1 MARDLRVNVRLTADT
16 KNAERNVKSAE
27 SSFGSMFKK
36 LAGGVAVAALA
47 SKAWRALADTFEESI
62 EAAKVQGDAIA
73 DLDAT
78 LAKLGP
84 TASSVSQA
92 LQAQAS
98 ELQKVTRFGDEATIA
113 AQAQL
118 AVFTQN
124 EEILKGLTIAAQ
136 DFATAQGIDVVAAAQ
151 LLGKTLGSSTNAL
164 VRYGVEVEGV
174 ASSGGRA
181 ESIIENL
188 SELFGGR
195 ATAAAETYAGA
206 MVQVANA
213 QGDVLE
219 RLGQAVTSSEEVVAA
234 TNELAASYGNLSTA
248 LEGGNNQVATAATLW
263 TKIKKAVVDYA
274 TVQVI
279 MGRRTD
285 QVAVATRAQAVAAG
299 ELETR
304 LKAEQAAAQSAA
316 TAELALAAA
325 TTEAET
331 ATLALGTALGVA
343 TSVDLEG
350 QVLKITAGL
359 DLAAVALGENSREFA
374 VLEEVAREK
383 IDSLRGRIDNLRG
396 GLGDLKVGASEAA
409 GGFEELADTFEV
421 GGDRAAVFGDEVDRL
436 RGRLDEGTRSAATF
450 NAATGGGGVRARSS
464 SSQAA
469 VDAAL
474 RAGIRPTSGGRR
486 IRTLDGGSRLLEVI

>member
-285 QVAVATRAQAVAAG
+285 QVAVAT
-299 ELETR
+299 T
-304 LKAEQAAAQSAA
+304 QAAAQSAA